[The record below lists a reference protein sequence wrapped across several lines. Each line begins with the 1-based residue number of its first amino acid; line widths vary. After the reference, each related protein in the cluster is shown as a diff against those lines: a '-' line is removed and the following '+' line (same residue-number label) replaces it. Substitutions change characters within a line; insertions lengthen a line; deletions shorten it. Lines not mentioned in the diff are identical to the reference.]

1 MPCRCIICGKPMED
15 CESEL
20 CKQCLID
27 WCYSTDAEKNLFLG
41 GRFYGEESEKEEK

>member
-1 MPCRCIICGKPMED
+1 MACKCIRCGKPMED

-27 WCYSTDAEKNLFLG
+27 WCYSTDVEKK
-41 GRFYGEESEKEEK
+41 RFYGEESEKEEK